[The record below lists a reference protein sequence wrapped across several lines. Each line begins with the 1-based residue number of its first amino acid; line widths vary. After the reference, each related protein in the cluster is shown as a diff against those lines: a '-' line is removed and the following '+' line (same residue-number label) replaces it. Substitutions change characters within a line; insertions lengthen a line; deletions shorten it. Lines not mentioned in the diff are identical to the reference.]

1 MLTTATNA
9 VKYTLKAKVSFMR
22 LFIDIHSKSPY
33 PSGSLSNFADHPYC
47 LDGVPIRCQEGLLQS
62 LKVPPEL
69 QRTIC
74 LADAR
79 TAKEIGSSYNWQE
92 NGAIFHWNGTYFSRY
107 SKEYHDFLKRSYDAL
122 VDQNEDF
129 VKALRDSGHAI
140 LWHSIGKFSK
150 KRTCLTTFE
159 FLSLLYRA
167 RRMARQHFS

>member
-1 MLTTATNA
+1 MLTPTTNA
-9 VKYTLKAKVSFMR
+9 VKYKLKAKVSFMR

-47 LDGVPIRCQEGLLQS
+47 LDGIPIRCQEGLLQS

-79 TAKEIGSSYNWQE
+79 TAKEIGSSYKWQE

-107 SKEYHDFLKRSYDAL
+107 SKEYHVFLKRSYDAL

-129 VKALRDSGHAI
+129 AKALRDSGHAI
-140 LWHSIGKFSK
+140 LLHSIGKLSRK
-150 KRTCLTTFE
+150 KTCLTTFE
-159 FLSLLYRA
+159 FMYLLYRA
-167 RRMARQHFS
+167 RRRVLR